1 MRCVCCDREMV
12 EEPVKE
18 YSYVQETPSKRYKVL
33 GWWVCNCKKYYVMI
47 APGYTPTGLY
57 EINI

>member
-1 MRCVCCDREMV
+1 MV

-18 YSYVQETPSKRYKVL
+18 YSYVQVTPNERHTVL
-33 GWWVCNCKKYYVMI
+33 GWWVCKCRKYYVMI

-57 EINI
+57 EINFYGEEK